1 MSGFL
6 MNVDLFGNAV
16 ACDTDGNMVNLN
28 QLANAGNAW
37 RLSKGLAIYQLGAFL
52 SSAGLQEY
60 ITAAAGVWGLE
71 PEAFLR
77 KAGKGKTSRTM
88 GHISVALLLGE
99 QMSPVLHATIHK
111 VFIEGKLLEFREY
124 GSTEFKN
131 VNIELDKC
139 MVAWE
144 GRHAHKGHFVQMA
157 TLLRKRLLNDGQDW
171 NTASVAQ
178 THRRWEAEQTLVKL
192 LQLGVVRD
200 WEHLKELIEK
210 V

>member
-1 MSGFL
+1 

-16 ACDTDGNMVNLN
+16 ACETEGNMVNLN

-37 RLSKGLAIYQLGAFL
+37 RLNNNLPVYQLTAFL
-52 SSAGLQEY
+52 ASAGLQEY
-60 ITAAAGVWGLE
+60 IIAAAGVWGLE
-71 PEAFLR
+71 TVDFLR

-88 GHISVALLLGE
+88 GHVSVALLLGE

-131 VNIELDKC
+131 INMEVDKA
-139 MVAWE
+139 MVMWE
-144 GRHAHKGHFVQMA
+144 SRHAHKGHFIQMA
-157 TLLRKRLLNDGQDW
+157 TLLRARLLNEGQNW
-171 NTASVAQ
+171 NTATVAQ

-200 WEHLKELIEK
+200 WDHLKELVDK